1 MNKMKMNPKK
11 YLGIFGG
18 LWVWFSLLYELI
30 GSFKNLDT
38 EFMFEAILSDLIVFL
53 IICGIP
59 SLVFFLYVG
68 VGYKKKKDHWLLKT
82 FIMMLTFMRI
92 FAFVAN
98 IAFQVFFGESMGVFI
113 TGTLSYSCYAAELV
127 AFSIGIFSGMRK
139 PKVTGIIVAVSGIVA
154 VAMEIVRSFIVG
166 NNIINVI
173 FYLLSELFL
182 VITFA
187 VFWFCAVPYNKTTVA
202 DIELRE
208 LYKKYEAGKINEFVY
223 QERKKQILEK
233 M

>member
-18 LWVWFSLLYELI
+18 LWVLFSLLYELI

-38 EFMFEAILSDLIVFL
+38 EFMFEFMLSNLITFL
-53 IICGIP
+53 ISCGIP

-92 FAFVAN
+92 FVFVFY
-98 IAFQVFFGESMGVFI
+98 IAFQDFGESRGV
-113 TGTLSYSCYAAELV
+113 TVEALSFSCYAAELV

-139 PKVTGIIVAVSGIVA
+139 PKVTGIIVAVFGIVS

-166 NNIINVI
+166 NDIINVI
-173 FYLLSELFL
+173 FYSLSELFL

-208 LYKKYEAGKINEFVY
+208 LHKKYEAGKINEFVY
-223 QERKKQILEK
+223 QEREKQILEK